1 MATEKIPQHEI
12 DALVR
17 TLLPAIKEYLLSD
30 EGKREFEEW
39 KISKGKT
46 S

>member
-1 MATEKIPQHEI
+1 MATEKIPQYEI

-30 EGKREFEEW
+30 EGMREFEKW
-39 KISKGKT
+39 KISKDKT